1 MVGGLYW
8 FELEHSNQVI
18 TKYILRKPRPSK
30 LYDEEIW
37 LKITAV
43 YSELHEMY
51 FESKEIWNFQTEITR
66 PPQLFFMIQHT
77 MCALIIFI

>member
-51 FESKEIWNFQTEITR
+51 FESNEIFKRKSLDHRNCFLWFSILCV
-66 PPQLFFMIQHT
+66 P
-77 MCALIIFI
+77 